1 MFKNR
6 VFIFLFFSTIS
17 GVFITL
23 SFFNESKSEEKVWNK
38 TSKDF
43 SVKKR
48 NQILDW
54 QKIKDVEIKSND
66 INIKKRNQ
74 ILDWQK
80 IKDVEI
86 KSNDINIKKDTNL
99 KRKLEDELFENSS
112 YKWNKTIEDFDIQPN
127 QPIKS
132 RIISLNTLNRSIV
145 FNDMNIGP
153 DISWMFPSGFKWSEI
168 YKFDISTRGHN
179 TRIPDPPK
187 RKFFGWNDGDA
198 VGLISYQFLHFER
211 SSFGFNLG
219 VRSIYEGDGALGGS
233 TTVGEGLS
241 AGFRWDYQLSN
252 TSGIAF
258 GAEQLIHFDGLTDT
272 GRNIYLTASK
282 GWWRSEFEG
291 IGIFPLNIATA
302 GFGTGRMAVGSVKGL
317 CADLLGGSGT
327 EIANKRNLCWA
338 PVFSLASVWNE
349 KLSTF
354 FEYNGRFFLLGS
366 SIAPSQ
372 RIPLRGTFALILSDH
387 IDNYKLHNSKDMNWV
402 FQLSLGF

>member
-1 MFKNR
+1 MLN
-6 VFIFLFFSTIS
+6 
-17 GVFITL
+17 
-23 SFFNESKSEEKVWNK
+23 
-38 TSKDF
+38 
-43 SVKKR
+43 
-48 NQILDW
+48 
-54 QKIKDVEIKSND
+54 KIKKHNSIFFLLIVTLLFPTHLLSND
-66 INIKKRNQ
+66 IFDTRKIKKRKLLIDSFEISTNWENKKIISPQ
-74 ILDWQK
+74 KRNIKWEKINDEK
-80 IKDVEI
+80 IKIYDQ
-86 KSNDINIKKDTNL
+86 
-99 KRKLEDELFENSS
+99 FENITQR
-112 YKWNKTIEDFDIQPN
+112 KKTSI
-127 QPIKS
+127 
-132 RIISLNTLNRSIV
+132 TALNRSII
-145 FNDMNIGP
+145 FNEERVGP
-153 DISWMFPSGFKWSEI
+153 DISWMFPSGFKWSKR
-168 YKFDISTRGHN
+168 YKYDISARGHN
-179 TRIPDPPK
+179 TRIPEPPD
-187 RKFFGWNDGDA
+187 RKFFRWNDGDA
-198 VGLISYQFLHFER
+198 IGLISYQFLHFEK

-219 VRSIYEGDGALGGS
+219 VRSVYSGDGALGGS
-233 TTVGEGLS
+233 TSVGEGLS